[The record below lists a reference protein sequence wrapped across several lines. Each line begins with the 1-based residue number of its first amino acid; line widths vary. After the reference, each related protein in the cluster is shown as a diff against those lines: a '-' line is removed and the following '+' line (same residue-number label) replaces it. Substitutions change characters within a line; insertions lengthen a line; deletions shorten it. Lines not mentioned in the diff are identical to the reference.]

1 MTFIKKMFRLIPIVA
16 LSATILTGCGQ
27 DTAEQQAD
35 TTALQEPEPVPV
47 MIDNRYVA
55 DENYTDMQLDDPAI
69 PMYDRYTLEER
80 IAGNMPIKLPEL
92 TPYQPPDGEKIAY
105 LTFDDGPDPNV
116 TVAILDILKENGI
129 PATFYVTGQNCEAY
143 PDVLKRIYEEH
154 HAIGNH
160 SYSHVYKE
168 LYKNPNDFLYQM
180 SQTDE
185 IIKKIIGVRSA
196 ILRAP
201 GGGQDKDF
209 NTNYRPLLIENGY
222 VEHDWNSSC
231 EDATGVGI
239 PASTLIR
246 HVNNQTGEKLRS
258 AIILMHSSKGHI
270 ETAKALPEIIRILK
284 EKGYKF
290 GVVTPMTPQP
300 I

>member
-1 MTFIKKMFRLIPIVA
+1 MKFIKKIFKFIPIA
-16 LSATILTGCGQ
+16 FLSATILAGCSQ

-35 TTALQEPEPVPV
+35 TTAQPEPVPV

-55 DENYTDMQLDDPAI
+55 DENYTDMQLADPTI

-80 IAGNMPIKLPEL
+80 IAGNMPRKLPEL
-92 TPYQPPDGEKIAY
+92 TPYQPAEGEKIAY
-105 LTFDDGPDPNV
+105 LTFDDGPDTKV
-116 TVAILDILKENGI
+116 TVAILDVLKEHGV
-129 PATFYVTGQNCEAY
+129 PATFYVTGLNCEAH
-143 PDVLKRIYEEH
+143 PDILKRIYDEH

-168 LYKNPNDFLYQM
+168 LYNNPNDFLYQM
-180 SQTDE
+180 NQTDE
-185 IIKKIIGVRSA
+185 IIKKIIGVRPM

-201 GGGQDKDF
+201 GGGQSERF
-209 NTNYRPLLIENGY
+209 NTKFRPVLTENGY

-239 PASTLIR
+239 PAKTLIK
-246 HVNNQTGEKLRS
+246 HVNNQTGDKLKS
-258 AIILMHSSKGHI
+258 AIILMHCNQSHM